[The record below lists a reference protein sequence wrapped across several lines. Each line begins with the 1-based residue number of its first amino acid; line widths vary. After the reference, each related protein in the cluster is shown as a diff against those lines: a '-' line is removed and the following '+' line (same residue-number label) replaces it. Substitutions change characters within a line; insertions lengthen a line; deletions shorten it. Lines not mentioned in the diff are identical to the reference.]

1 MSGDSLTLPS
11 PLRVLLIEEDVASG
25 SAIQGFLKQSGMRVT
40 WTRAEADAIELKHA
54 VVPDV
59 VLIDPDPPGAGGV
72 SLLNWLASQNDCGI
86 IVVSGQAE
94 EAAQVAGLELGADD
108 YVAKPPPLRELAARI
123 RAVHRRLTRTRATQT
138 GATQTGA
145 AQTGAAQTGAA
156 RDQGGIGSPAPAV
169 TSRSI
174 GPYRF
179 DNQSRSVVGPGG
191 EAVALT
197 GAEFVI
203 LQMLL
208 EASGQSVSRS
218 LLSLAALRRPWRPED
233 RSVDQLVFQLRR
245 KLVLADT
252 GGRLIQAVRGAGYL
266 LASLEPSG
274 IR

>member
-145 AQTGAAQTGAA
+145 AQTGAA

>member
-1 MSGDSLTLPS
+1 MLSDSLTLPS
-11 PLRVLLIEEDVASG
+11 PLRVLLIEDDVASG
-25 SAIQGFLKQSGMRVT
+25 NTIQCFLKQSGMRVT
-40 WTRAEADAIELKHA
+40 WTRARADAIELKHA
-54 VVPDV
+54 IVPDV
-59 VLIDPDPPGAGGV
+59 VLIDPELPSTGGV
-72 SLLNWLASQNDCGI
+72 SLINWLASQNDCGI
-86 IVVSGQAE
+86 IVVSGRAE

-108 YVAKPPPLRELAARI
+108 YMAKPLPLRELAARI
-123 RAVHRRLTRTRATQT
+123 RAVHRRLTQTRAT
-138 GATQTGA
+138 
-145 AQTGAAQTGAA
+145 
-156 RDQGGIGSPAPAV
+156 RHLGGIGPAAPAV
-169 TSRSI
+169 TSYTI

-179 DNQSRSVVGPGG
+179 DSPSRSVIGPGG

-218 LLSLAALRRPWRPED
+218 LLSLVALRRPWRPED
-233 RSVDQLVFQLRR
+233 RSIDQLVFQLRR

-266 LASLEPSG
+266 LACLEPSS